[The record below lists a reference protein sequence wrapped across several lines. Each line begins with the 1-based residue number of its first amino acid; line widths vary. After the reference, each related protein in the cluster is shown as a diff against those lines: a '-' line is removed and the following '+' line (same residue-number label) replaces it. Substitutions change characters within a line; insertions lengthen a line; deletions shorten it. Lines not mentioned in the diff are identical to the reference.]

1 MKTTSRLM
9 AAALIGAL
17 CLATPISTFAC
28 QLDYPPG
35 MTHPTW
41 EDKIVDAEEIF
52 IGRVISI
59 QDNVNKEDEV
69 VFSIETPIR
78 GNLGPIFEALQGS
91 GGDCGIPFE
100 VGQFVLYAGNAI
112 WSPTEF
118 LSDPLTTEQRR
129 KLAFV
134 KGRFFGSPGVQ

>member
-1 MKTTSRLM
+1 MKTSTRPL
-9 AAALIGAL
+9 AAALLGGL
-17 CLATPISTFAC
+17 CLATSPSTFAC

-35 MTHPTW
+35 MPRPTW
-41 EDKIVDAEEIF
+41 EDKIVGAEEIF

-59 QDNVNKEDEV
+59 QDNDNNDDDV
-69 VFSIETPIR
+69 VFSVETPIT
-78 GNLGPIFEALQGS
+78 GDLGSTFKTIQGS

-118 LSDPLTTEQRR
+118 LSDPPTAEQRR

-134 KGRFFGSPGVQ
+134 KRSFFGSPDVP